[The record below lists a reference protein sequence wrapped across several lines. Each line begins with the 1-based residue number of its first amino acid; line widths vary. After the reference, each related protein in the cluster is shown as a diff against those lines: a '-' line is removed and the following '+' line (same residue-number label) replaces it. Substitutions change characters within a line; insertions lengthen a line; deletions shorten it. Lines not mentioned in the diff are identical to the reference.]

1 MIRLAAPAR
10 WLLILA
16 AIFYWGA
23 ANAQSPQEF
32 QKRFEAG
39 VVMMDRDI
47 NQAVIIFTKL
57 YNETKSVRV
66 QLELARSL
74 YVAGRL
80 AEAKAQFIDILQKP
94 IPITVRDKIEWYLSE
109 IQKRDTVKIYI
120 GAYQDT
126 NPGQITSVRT
136 FNIFGQTLFYQP
148 ALPTNVQTGI
158 NFTAEAERELQPGS
172 GLFAQASV
180 STITYPDTMMFNR
193 QTFDT
198 SLIKRWQDFDYK
210 DIRIGNEFMFY
221 GSTLL
226 YDSPYVSTRMVF
238 NQPNQNSFSVFAKVA
253 ALDFPNYAYLNGT
266 QAQGALGYNYS
277 IARNLSTNVEI
288 GADRTTAAITA
299 YSSYGMYASLGVQVA
314 EDSMNLQLNA
324 RATVIRRNY
333 WDIDPLWGATRSD
346 NGVIYSATITKRDF
360 YIFGLRP
367 EIGYVYQ
374 NNNSNV
380 AFYSYNKAVF
390 GLFFKNVY

>member
-23 ANAQSPQEF
+23 ANAQSTQDF

-57 YNETKSVRV
+57 YNDTKSVRV

-148 ALPTNVQTGI
+148 ALPTNVQTGV
-158 NFTAEAERELQPGS
+158 NFTAEAEREVQPGS

-180 STITYPDTMMFNR
+180 STVTYPDTMMFNR

-226 YDSPYVSTRMVF
+226 YDSPYVSTRLVF

-266 QAQGALGYNYS
+266 QVQGALGYNYS

-299 YSSYGMYASLGVQVA
+299 YSSYGMYASLGIQVA
-314 EDSMNLQLNA
+314 EDSTNLQLNA
-324 RATVIRRNY
+324 RATVIQRNY
-333 WDIDPLWGATRSD
+333 WDIDPLWGAARSD
-346 NGVIYSATITKRDF
+346 SGVVYSATITKRDF